1 MIRQQTGDGSSDD
14 NSNGGCIMITL
25 SRYQAG
31 EVIVREN
38 DFGETAYVIGE
49 GQVEVTKELDGQ
61 NVHLAYLGVGETF
74 GEMSMIDEKPRS
86 ATVTAVTETVVS
98 EIRRD
103 DFFNS
108 FQTDPKVALA
118 LLKVLFERLRQ
129 ADAMI
134 LQLQKAVPQ
143 HGLVPKEP
151 LAVVRGQL
159 TITLEG
165 VTPRAAAA
173 LPLTPFQITQFPFRI
188 GRRSPD
194 PLVYNDLMLPD
205 SVPFQI
211 SRHHLAF
218 IAHEGRVGVVDRG
231 STLGSWVDGQRLG
244 GQSGLSGPVFFT
256 GSEGQLVLGNRDSPF
271 RYRVSLSANVS

>member
-1 MIRQQTGDGSSDD
+1 
-14 NSNGGCIMITL
+14 MITL

-31 EVIVREN
+31 EVIVQEN

-49 GQVEVTKELDGQ
+49 GQVEVSKELNGRK
-61 NVHLAYLGVGETF
+61 VHLAYLGPAETF

-118 LLKVLFERLRQ
+118 LLKVLFERLRE

-134 LQLQKAVPQ
+134 LQLQKADPQ
-143 HGLVPKEP
+143 HGLIPKEP
-151 LAVVRGQL
+151 LAVVPPRGQF
-159 TITLEG
+159 TVTLEG
-165 VTPRAAAA
+165 ETPRAAAA
-173 LPLTPFQITQFPFRI
+173 LPVTPFQITQFPFRI
-188 GRRSPD
+188 GRESPD
-194 PLVYNDLMLPD
+194 PLVYNDLMIPD
-205 SVPFQI
+205 SVPAQI

-218 IAHEGRVGVVDRG
+218 ITHEGRVGVVDRG
-231 STLGSWVDGQRLG
+231 SSLGSWVDDEKVG
-244 GQSGLSGPVFFT
+244 GPSGPSGPMFFT
-256 GSEGQLVLGNRDSPF
+256 GSEGLLVLGSRDSPF
-271 RYRVSLSANVS
+271 RYRVSLHAEVS

>member
-1 MIRQQTGDGSSDD
+1 
-14 NSNGGCIMITL
+14 MITL
-25 SRYQAG
+25 SRYEAG

-38 DFGETAYVIGE
+38 DFGETAYIIGE
-49 GQVEVTKELDGQ
+49 GRVEVSKELDGR
-61 NVHLAYLGVGETF
+61 NVHLAYLGAGETF

-86 ATVTAVTETVVS
+86 ATVTAVAETVVS

-108 FQTDPKVALA
+108 FQTDPKVALT
-118 LLKVLFERLRQ
+118 LLKVLFERLRE

-134 LQLQKAVPQ
+134 LQLQKADPQ
-143 HGLVPKEP
+143 QELVSKEP
-151 LAVVRGQL
+151 LAVIPHRAKL

-173 LPLTPFQITQFPFRI
+173 LPVTPFQITQFPFRV
-188 GRRSPD
+188 GRQSPD

-205 SVPFQI
+205 SVPLQI

-231 STLGSWVDGQRLG
+231 SSLGSWVDGQQIG
-244 GQSGLSGPVFFT
+244 GPSRLSGPVFFT
-256 GSEGQLVLGNRDSPF
+256 RSEGILVLGHRDSPF
-271 RYRVSLSANVS
+271 RYRVSLPR